1 MPELP
6 KKKAGLIAC
15 SGEELAEGTVSRLAA
30 LKVLHDTRRGDAVTL
45 CLPLFLA
52 GGQGERTFA
61 RFYPTITVDGCGLK
75 CAARATERYSAKPA
89 ASLVVT
95 EIAAAK
101 GIAGIEGR
109 RRLNEA
115 GRKAVE
121 AVVEILEE
129 EVDRVLGSSRRRG
142 HRTAPEPS
150 AVPPPITC
158 SCGSGLPV
166 SHLNIAGRRVEVV
179 ALPSILDDFLGAGGR
194 ADETGIRELF
204 DRVAVYNE
212 IPAEEVGAWKEAL
225 RLEIETRSRKE
236 KR

>member
-6 KKKAGLIAC
+6 EKKAGIIAC

-30 LKVLHDTRRGDAVTL
+30 LKVLHDTRPGDAVTL

-121 AVVEILEE
+121 AVAEILEE
-129 EVDRVLGSSRRRG
+129 EVDRVLGSPRRRG
-142 HRTAPEPS
+142 HRT
-150 AVPPPITC
+150 
-158 SCGSGLPV
+158 
-166 SHLNIAGRRVEVV
+166 
-179 ALPSILDDFLGAGGR
+179 
-194 ADETGIRELF
+194 
-204 DRVAVYNE
+204 DRQ
-212 IPAEEVGAWKEAL
+212 
-225 RLEIETRSRKE
+225 KE

>member
-1 MPELP
+1 
-6 KKKAGLIAC
+6 
-15 SGEELAEGTVSRLAA
+15 
-30 LKVLHDTRRGDAVTL
+30 
-45 CLPLFLA
+45 LPLFLA

-101 GIAGIEGR
+101 GITGIEGR

-129 EVDRVLGSSRRRG
+129 EVDRVLRSSRRRG
-142 HRTAPEPS
+142 QRTAPKPP
-150 AVPPPITC
+150 AVPPPIK
-158 SCGSGLPV
+158 GSGLPV
-166 SHLNIAGRRVEVV
+166 SSLNIAGRRVEVV
-179 ALPSILDDFLGAGGR
+179 ALPSILDDFLSAGGR
-194 ADETGIRELF
+194 EDETGIRELF

-212 IPAEEVGAWKEAL
+212 IPVGEEGAWKEAL
-225 RLEIETRSRKE
+225 RLEIAARSQKE
-236 KR
+236 NQ